1 VPTSVNKASS
11 LYFIPIS
18 GVLTLAYRYFFPYY
32 TGIFIFHVLKYI
44 FHDLK
49 YIFQG
54 LKLKNLF
61 EENRNAGRG
70 CKKGIECP

>member
-1 VPTSVNKASS
+1 
-11 LYFIPIS
+11 LHIGI
-18 GVLTLAYRYFFPYY
+18 FFPYY
-32 TGIFIFHVLKYI
+32 TGIFIFHVLKYIFHVLKYI

-61 EENRNAGRG
+61 EENRNAIRG

>member
-1 VPTSVNKASS
+1 
-11 LYFIPIS
+11 LHIGI
-18 GVLTLAYRYFFPYY
+18 FFPYY
-32 TGIFIFHVLKYI
+32 TGSFIFQVLKYIFHVLKYI

>member
-1 VPTSVNKASS
+1 
-11 LYFIPIS
+11 LHIGI
-18 GVLTLAYRYFFPYY
+18 FFPYY

-54 LKLKNLF
+54 LKYKLQDLQLKNLF
-61 EENRNAGRG
+61 EENRNAVRG